1 MDQPTPPQKSQASF
15 RLSKSVSRPVIA
27 LIVVASVVAIGLA
40 GYLVYQC
47 SFSQTSESSVIIGPT
62 RSVYFGL
69 GREGKYSFINVATDE
84 NKDLIPAG
92 YEIASQYSY
101 NPFPSYII
109 LQKDSSLFAYSLE
122 DKAINK
128 ISLEPLKS
136 SELISLDHSI
146 SEPSKFYLEI
156 SDTEEE
162 LGMYGYKVVGSR
174 KYFLDA
180 SSNQVKAADDLK
192 LPGVGDFFGC
202 HQYDSKYDRFFV
214 WPCGEG
220 VGSSIPLSIVEVDDL
235 REQQILAFSEFGMP
249 DDSAGMV
256 DLEYDGRYFLAV
268 PKGGADKIIVVDPHQ
283 LEPKKEVYTV
293 SEEVKSQIADKSRPY
308 ATAISVKTSTIVIG
322 GGDFITLL
330 RFDKDKQII
339 ASKIIPEDK
348 LYANFIFVD
357 NNKLYYQAK
366 ESRSLRVVNL
376 ESWEIEKTISV
387 EPDEET
393 TLFSVTD

>member
-1 MDQPTPPQKSQASF
+1 MDQSMLPQKPRASF
-15 RLSKSVSRPVIA
+15 RLNKTLSRPLAIFIIIA
-27 LIVVASVVAIGLA
+27 GIMMTGLA
-40 GYLVYQC
+40 GYLAYQC
-47 SFSQTSESSVIIGPT
+47 SFSQTDETLVVVGST
-62 RSVYFGL
+62 KSVYFGL
-69 GREGKYSFINVATDE
+69 GREGEYSFINVATDE

-109 LQKDSSLFAYSLE
+109 LQKDDSLFTYSLE
-122 DKAINK
+122 DEAINK

-136 SELISLDHSI
+136 SEKISLDHSI

-220 VGSSIPLSIVEVDDL
+220 VGSSIPLSIVEIDDL
-235 REQQILAFSEFGMP
+235 QEQQILAFSEFGMS

-293 SEEVKSQIADKSRPY
+293 SEQVKDQIVDKSRPY
-308 ATAISVKTSTIVIG
+308 ATAISVKTNTIVIG

-357 NNKLYYQAK
+357 NNRLYYQAK